1 MDPIPLTQQDWKEL
15 HLIVNN
21 IWLMLVCAL
30 SFSGNMLLA
39 HAIIPSLVESGSV
52 SKYWKILRIL
62 FYMGGFGSAALY
74 IGLAIWAIIA
84 GDVINKFWP
93 NFWI

>member
-1 MDPIPLTQQDWKEL
+1 MFD
-15 HLIVNN
+15 
-21 IWLMLVCAL
+21 CAL

-52 SKYWKILRIL
+52 SKYWKILRII

-74 IGLAIWAIIA
+74 IGLAVWAVIA
-84 GDVINKFWP
+84 GDVLNKFWP